1 MKLLVNKSV
10 VAVAGTFIILG
21 IAALACA
28 PQNALA
34 PVAPQSAIQGQPTA
48 LNPIVIDKQA
58 GEIRIA
64 ARVNGKA
71 FTEPTWHAVA
81 YEKGKNAGVAVFQSY
96 VSPNLVHDSLKF
108 SGGEPG
114 NNLPMK
120 DYNAMYV
127 KGSEVDVSVT
137 WAGASKTYSLIEVVK
152 DPDGQNGKGIQAKFG
167 GNYERIDTAGTGCET
182 CFYSCPVGITSN
194 SAYNGDDFSRQKSAG
209 QAGFLGNKVVLP
221 AAGTDVVIIY
231 KVKS

>member
-1 MKLLVNKSV
+1 MKLLENKSV
-10 VAVAGTFIILG
+10 VVVAGILIILG
-21 IAALACA
+21 IAVLACGPQTAPAPAA
-28 PQNALA
+28 PQA
-34 PVAPQSAIQGQPTA
+34 AIQRQPTA
-48 LNPIVIDKQA
+48 FSPIVIDKQA

-71 FTEPTWHAVA
+71 FTDPTWHGVV

-114 NNLPMK
+114 NNMPAK
-120 DYNAMYV
+120 DYSAMYV
-127 KGSEVDVSVT
+127 KGSDIDVSVT
-137 WAGASKTYSLIEVVK
+137 WEGAPKTYSLIEVLK
-152 DPDGQNGKGIQAKFG
+152 DPDGQSGKGIQTKFG

-194 SAYNGDDFSRQKSAG
+194 SAYNGDDFARQKSAG
-209 QAGFLGNKVVLP
+209 QAGFLGNKDVLP
-221 AAGTDVVIIY
+221 PAGTDVVIIY
-231 KVKS
+231 RVKS